1 MDALSDVLR
10 AVRLTGAVY
19 LNAEFS
25 APWCVTAR
33 TDQRFRDAFLPG
45 TKRII
50 AYHLVVEGAFRA
62 WLPDNPAA
70 AVDVSAGDII
80 VIPHAETHTLGSA
93 NDLPPRSF
101 VEIAGDKMENVTNE
115 VMCVS
120 YGGGG
125 ANTRIVCGFLA
136 CDDVLTNPLVA
147 SLPRIFKVEVGKGSG
162 SAWLTSSLRYAAE
175 EAATSRAGGSMM
187 LAKLSEL
194 LFVEA
199 IRLYVEALPE
209 GQKNWLAGLRDR
221 FVGRALGLMHARP
234 AHDWTV
240 DELAREV
247 GLSRSALAQR
257 FSDFLDQPP
266 MQYLAHW
273 RLLIASERL
282 LNTTA
287 SVTDVAASVGY
298 ESEAA
303 FNRAFKREFGEPPA
317 GWRRARRA
325 DPKSSAT
332 PRQLPAAE

>member
-10 AVRLTGAVY
+10 AVRLNGAVY

-25 APWCVTAR
+25 APFCVTAR

-62 WLPDNPAA
+62 WLPDNPGEAF
-70 AVDVSAGDII
+70 DVSAGDII
-80 VIPHAETHTLGSA
+80 VIPHAEVHNLGSA
-93 NDLPPRSF
+93 ETLPPKSF
-101 VEIAGDKMENVTNE
+101 AEIAGDRMKEIRKE

-125 ANTRIVCGFLA
+125 PNSRIVCGFLA
-136 CDDVLTNPLVA
+136 CDDVLTHPLIA
-147 SLPRIFKVEVGKGSG
+147 SLPRIFRVDVGKGSG

-175 EAATSRAGGSMM
+175 EAAGARAGGGMM

-199 IRLYVEALPE
+199 IRLYVESLPE

-221 FVGRALGLMHARP
+221 FVGRALGLMHAQP
-234 AHDWTV
+234 ARDWTV
-240 DELAREV
+240 DELAHEV

-257 FSDFLDQPP
+257 FSDLLDQPP

-273 RLLIASERL
+273 RLLIAAEKL
-282 LNTTA
+282 LNSMA
-287 SVTDVAASVGY
+287 PVTDVAASVGY

-303 FNRAFKREFGEPPA
+303 FNRAFKREYGLPPA
-317 GWRRARRA
+317 SWRRRERKGA
-325 DPKSSAT
+325 
-332 PRQLPAAE
+332 PA